1 MKTPRRKLSELDKA
15 KVREAKARER
25 EEIRTLRKSVAA
37 EHREL
42 KKLARARERE
52 EIRELKKIDRARQRE
67 QAKAWG
73 SKNQP
78 RRNR

>member
-1 MKTPRRKLSELDKA
+1 MKTPRRKISELDKA
-15 KVREAKARER
+15 KVEEAKASER
-25 EEIRTLRKSVAA
+25 EEIKTLRKAVAA

-52 EIRELKKIDRARQRE
+52 ELKELKRLDRARQRE
-67 QAKAWG
+67 QAKATG